1 MKKWSQLNG
10 ILWKH
15 YLLRNR
21 IWIFFFL
28 LAGVCL
34 FLFGEKSQKTVSYNG
49 IKTGI
54 FAEDEAGERLFSKLQ
69 EEEGIF
75 DFSLYNDQE
84 EMLRQIEN
92 GSLEC
97 GFVLPEGFYENL
109 EQGKMMRQIVL
120 YYSPASSAH
129 KISYEVVFGYL
140 FELLSDHVLSDYVE
154 YTKEAGISGQEET
167 EKHLEDFPGN
177 FLEEILEKNEYY
189 SQNGSTFS
197 FVYEQI
203 GKEGKQE
210 AQSLNV
216 VRGCIAVMVFLM
228 SLLGLADSY
237 ESSAILGGLSKSRQ
251 RKVRETALN
260 ISILGSILLGGIL
273 LILSGSGE
281 GFKKEV
287 LGLMV
292 YFVILE
298 IYIRILKLIIRTS
311 EAVYGLIPILI
322 LGSLL
327 FCPVFIQIKAY
338 LPIAELVEKLFPVS
352 YYLNLP

>member
-34 FLFGEKSQKTVSYNG
+34 FLFGEKSQKTVIYNG

-75 DFSLYNDQE
+75 DFSLYDDQE

-129 KISYEVVFGYL
+129 KISYEVIFGHL

-167 EKHLEDFPGN
+167 EKL
-177 FLEEILEKNEYY
+177 LEEILEKNEYY

-197 FVYEQI
+197 FLYEQI
-203 GKEGKQE
+203 GKEGEQE
-210 AQSLNV
+210 VQPLNIV
-216 VRGCIAVMVFLM
+216 KGCIAVMVFLM

-237 ESSAILGGLSKSRQ
+237 ESKAILGGLPKSRQ
-251 RKVRETALN
+251 REVRETALN

-273 LILSGSGE
+273 LILSGRGE

-298 IYIRILKLIIRTS
+298 IYIRLLKLIIKTS

-322 LGSLL
+322 LGSLI
-327 FCPVFIQIKAY
+327 FCPVFIQIKSY
-338 LPIAELVEKLFPVS
+338 LPIAELIEKLFPVS